1 MPTAVKE
8 AETALQ
14 RAVKKSEEE
23 AQLSFFDE
31 VPPAKQSAASK
42 KEKRVL
48 DKLNELD
55 ILDMT
60 PLQAMNMLY
69 ELQRKLRS

>member
-1 MPTAVKE
+1 MHNEEENQSMLQAT
-8 AETALQ
+8 ETAT
-14 RAVKKSEEE
+14 A

-31 VPPAKQSAASK
+31 EPEQKKASGSSK
-42 KEKRVL
+42 KEKQVL
-48 DKLNELD
+48 EQLVGLE

-69 ELQRKLRS
+69 EPQKS